1 MFSATL
7 FTHKGEGLQGREARA
22 LEFLFD
28 FLCVL
33 MCVYLACMSEPYV
46 YSVLRSQQ
54 TALDPLELELQ
65 AAVSAVW
72 VLGIELRASEPLP
85 QPSGLPV

>member
-1 MFSATL
+1 
-7 FTHKGEGLQGREARA
+7 
-22 LEFLFD
+22 
-28 FLCVL
+28 